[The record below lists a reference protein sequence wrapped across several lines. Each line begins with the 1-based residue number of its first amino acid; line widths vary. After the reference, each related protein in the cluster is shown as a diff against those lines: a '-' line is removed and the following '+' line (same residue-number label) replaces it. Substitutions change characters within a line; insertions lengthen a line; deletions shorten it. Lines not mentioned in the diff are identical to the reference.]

1 MHKVAIPML
10 SLIAA
15 LGLVAC
21 GAVNSFEGSASAL
34 TESPPEASATSTV
47 AGPVKSAAEERA
59 VTETPTVRLVA
70 TPPTIESPSTETP
83 MASIGNS
90 TPELKATPQ
99 KTPTVTLEAEGEEV
113 PLEKAQA
120 ERRPTE
126 EQLRLLAS
134 LGSYGPAPDLHNE
147 VWLNSEPVSLE
158 DLRGKVVMVEF
169 WTFG

>member
-1 MHKVAIPML
+1 
-10 SLIAA
+10 
-15 LGLVAC
+15 
-21 GAVNSFEGSASAL
+21 
-34 TESPPEASATSTV
+34 
-47 AGPVKSAAEERA
+47 
-59 VTETPTVRLVA
+59 
-70 TPPTIESPSTETP
+70 